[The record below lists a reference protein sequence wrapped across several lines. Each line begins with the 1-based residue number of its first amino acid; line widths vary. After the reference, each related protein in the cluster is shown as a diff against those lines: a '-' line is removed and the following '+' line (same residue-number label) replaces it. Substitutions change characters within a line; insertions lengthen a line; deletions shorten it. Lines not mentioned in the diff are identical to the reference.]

1 MAAPQ
6 AEAAVEGEWPEL
18 AGGGP
23 RRELSLEAGEALERR
38 VRSAGGR
45 LPAALGGLGAALRS
59 LEVRGGGCRALREPG
74 PVLGLLSGLQT
85 LALPDCALGPAGLAC
100 AGRLL
105 PASLRVLDLSGNGLE
120 ELPFPLG
127 GDEGEAGGAAPALP
141 ELRVLNLRRNRLSA
155 LGPGLA
161 LSAPALQELLL
172 GGNRLRTLPGGLLP
186 AAPPA
191 GQAPR
196 RAPPPPLALLGTLE
210 AAGNELQELGPQIA
224 LLAGLK
230 TLDVSN
236 NKLSEIPVELAD
248 CPKLKDVNLK
258 GNALKDKR
266 LEKMVNSC
274 QTKSILEYLRVGG
287 RGGGKGKGKPDGN
300 EREDA
305 RKKKREKQKKRAGS
319 DADEEEVDETQR
331 LLVKVLHVS
340 ENPTPLVVKAS
351 PGVKEVRPYIVCC
364 VVKGMSFKS
373 GNALKRFLSA
383 QTKLHE
389 DICEKRTAATIATHD
404 LRLVKGPLLYDVR
417 PPDNLKII
425 PLGRKEVKAKDLLRQ
440 LQSEAEDLRK
450 QKKRQNISGL
460 HKYLQLL
467 DGKENYPCLMDS
479 EGTIISFP
487 PITNSEKTKLGRTT
501 SDILLEVTSA
511 TSLQICKDVMDTL
524 ILKMA
529 ELKKFTMENKDG
541 EPGSD
546 NEPNDILQHE
556 NTGPEG
562 VSENP
567 PLLLEQVRVVD
578 MDGNLKVLYPS
589 KTDLATVSSL
599 VTVIH

>member
-1 MAAPQ
+1 M
-6 AEAAVEGEWPEL
+6 
-18 AGGGP
+18 
-23 RRELSLEAGEALERR
+23 
-38 VRSAGGR
+38 
-45 LPAALGGLGAALRS
+45 
-59 LEVRGGGCRALREPG
+59 REPG
-74 PVLGLLSGLQT
+74 PALGLLSGLQT
-85 LALPDCALGPAGLAC
+85 LVLPDCALGPAGLAR

-105 PASLRVLDLSGNGLE
+105 PASLRTLDLSGNGLE
-120 ELPFPLG
+120 ELPFELG
-127 GDEGEAGGAAPALP
+127 GGGGGEADAGASAAAPALP
-141 ELRVLNLRRNRLSA
+141 ELRVLNLRRNRLLA

-161 LSAPALQELLL
+161 LSAPALQDLLL
-172 GGNRLRTLPGGLLP
+172 GGNRLRALPGGLLP
-186 AAPPA
+186 ASQPA
-191 GQAPR
+191 GQAHR
-196 RAPPPPLALLGTLE
+196 RSHQPPLALLGTLE

-224 LLAGLK
+224 RLAGLK

-266 LEKMVNSC
+266 LEKMVNGC

-287 RGGGKGKGKPDGN
+287 RGGGKGKGKQDGT

-319 DADEEEVDETQR
+319 DAEEEEMDEAQR
-331 LLVKVLHVS
+331 LLVKVLHIS
-340 ENPTPLVVKAS
+340 ENAAPLVVKAS
-351 PGVKEVRPYIVCC
+351 PGVKDVRPYIVCC
-364 VVKGMSFKS
+364 VVKGMNFKS

-404 LRLVKGPLLYDVR
+404 LRLVKGPLVYDVR
-417 PPDNLKII
+417 PPDDLKII

-440 LQSEAEDLRK
+440 LQSEAEELRK

-479 EGTIISFP
+479 EGTVISFP
-487 PITNSEKTKLGRTT
+487 PITNSEKTK
-501 SDILLEVTSA
+501 
-511 TSLQICKDVMDTL
+511 
-524 ILKMA
+524 KMA
-529 ELKKFTMENKDG
+529 ELNKFTMENKDG

-546 NEPNDILQHE
+546 HEPNDILGHG
-556 NTGPEG
+556 NTSPEG
-562 VSENP
+562 VPENA
-567 PLLLEQVRVVD
+567 PLLLEQVRIVD

-599 VTVIH
+599 MTVIH